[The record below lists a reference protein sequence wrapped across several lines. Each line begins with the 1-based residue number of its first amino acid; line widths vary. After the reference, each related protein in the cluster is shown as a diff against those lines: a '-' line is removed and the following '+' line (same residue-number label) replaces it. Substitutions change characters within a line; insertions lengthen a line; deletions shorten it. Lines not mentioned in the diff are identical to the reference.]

1 MPGVATIST
10 SVPDG
15 GKGTRSS
22 KGRTPSPRK
31 SKSGGRKRNGRS
43 NSRGGN
49 ASQDHSNATRRTSS
63 TTTPSISPGRRGGN
77 SATYTAHASE
87 HTRGEL
93 RGELK
98 SIRMALWSSRLAE
111 QAQMSRMNYPTVP
124 EAMSLSRSAQH
135 HDSPQSDG
143 AGSQPPQLPSIVY
156 SHSHPHGNGGG
167 GGSAAAGNG
176 MQYLAVQP
184 GGRLSPRL
192 LAAAAPP
199 TNVRPTTRQA
209 GNEFYTI
216 PQIDMPKIKLR
227 AALNAASGKYNEP
240 RPPPPD
246 YLQWLEDGCP

>member
-1 MPGVATIST
+1 MNA
-10 SVPDG
+10 
-15 GKGTRSS
+15 
-22 KGRTPSPRK
+22 GRY
-31 SKSGGRKRNGRS
+31 
-43 NSRGGN
+43 
-49 ASQDHSNATRRTSS
+49 D
-63 TTTPSISPGRRGGN
+63 
-77 SATYTAHASE
+77 YYDE
-87 HTRGEL
+87 
-93 RGELK
+93 
-98 SIRMALWSSRLAE
+98 AE

-135 HDSPQSDG
+135 HDSPQSNG

-227 AALNAASGKYNEP
+227 VRGNSARYGTISHRHLGESEDPDGVPQPSRNGVSVA
-240 RPPPPD
+240 PPPTCPLSGAGSKQASCLRLRRVTLTTVRALMLMPPLLNLTD
-246 YLQWLEDGCP
+246 PSGQCLEWIPKGRPCLCTTGRQR